1 MGRNERAADAGGF
14 INVDLEIG
22 ARTRAQLAPLIEQFK
37 ETLFEMHVGRI
48 RGLYHAHYESHGP
61 SSVRRN
67 GRPAPTP
74 SAVIH
79 ELADAIERLNSA
91 GRRAW
96 NAASMRDFNVG
107 VDIAR
112 GVWMS
117 EHHIE
122 ADAVRRIAALRA
134 RLVFTAYQEAAL
146 RGAPAKAPK

>member
-1 MGRNERAADAGGF
+1 MARNERAANAGGF

-22 ARTRAQLAPLIEQFK
+22 ARTRAQLAPLIEQCK
-37 ETLFEMHVGRI
+37 ETLFELHVGRI
-48 RGLYHAHYESHGP
+48 RGLYHAHYESNGP
-61 SSVRRN
+61 SSIRRK

-79 ELADAIERLNSA
+79 ELADAIERLDPA

-107 VDIAR
+107 IDIAR

-117 EHHIE
+117 EHYIE
-122 ADAVRRIAALRA
+122 ADAVRRVAALGG
-134 RLVFTAYQEAAL
+134 RLVFTAYQETAL
-146 RGAPAKAPK
+146 RRGITGT

>member
-1 MGRNERAADAGGF
+1 MKAAANAGGF

-22 ARTRAQLAPLIEQFK
+22 ARTRAQLAPLIEQLTGK
-37 ETLFEMHVGRI
+37 LFEMHVGRI
-48 RGLYHAHYESHGP
+48 RGLYHANYESHGP
-61 SSVRRN
+61 SSIRRK

-79 ELADAIERLNSA
+79 ELADAIDRLNAA

-96 NAASMRDFNVG
+96 NAASIRDFNVG

-117 EHHIE
+117 EHNIE
-122 ADAVRRIAALRA
+122 ADAVSRIAALRG
-134 RLVFTAYQEAAL
+134 RVVFTAYQAAAL
-146 RGAPAKAPK
+146 SRRRATGA

>member
-1 MGRNERAADAGGF
+1 MSAIKAEDRGF

-22 ARTRAQLAPLIEQFK
+22 ARTRARLAPLIEQFGG
-37 ETLFEMHVGRI
+37 TLFEIHIGRI
-48 RGLYHAHYESHGP
+48 RGLYHAHYESPGA
-61 SSVRRN
+61 SSIRRK
-67 GRPAPTP
+67 GRRAPTP
-74 SAVIH
+74 SDVIH
-79 ELADAIERLNSA
+79 QLADAIERLDTA

-96 NAASMRDFNVG
+96 DHASIRDFNVG

-122 ADAVRRIAALRA
+122 ADAVRRIAALRG

-146 RGAPAKAPK
+146 RRRRGAAAR